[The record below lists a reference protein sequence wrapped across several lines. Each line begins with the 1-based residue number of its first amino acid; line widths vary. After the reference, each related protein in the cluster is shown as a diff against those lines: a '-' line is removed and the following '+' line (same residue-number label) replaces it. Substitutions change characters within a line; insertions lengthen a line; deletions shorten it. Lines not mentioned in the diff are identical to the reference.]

1 MKKNSFNLKNKNI
14 IITGGNG
21 FLGSQITEVLIEEE
35 ANFFIIDIKK
45 SKKKNSAKQFY
56 SDITKENELKKILN
70 YFKLKKIK
78 IDVLINNAAI
88 DYAPKKK

>member
-35 ANFFIIDIKK
+35 ANVFIIDIQK

-70 YFKLKKIK
+70 YFKLKKIQ

-88 DYAPKKK
+88 SVKFR

>member
-35 ANFFIIDIKK
+35 ANVFIIDIKK

-56 SDITKENELKKILN
+56 SDICSRISNH
-70 YFKLKKIK
+70 
-78 IDVLINNAAI
+78 
-88 DYAPKKK
+88 